1 MKKRSPLIR
10 KKNVKKEA
18 KRRRFRFLG
27 RAVLT
32 LALAAALVW
41 GGRYG
46 LMRFDFFALR
56 KIEILG
62 SPQSLSQA
70 EIVKRSQVVLGTNL
84 FRIPVAEV
92 QGRLLLHPYFKA
104 VSVQRRMPH
113 TLAIDIRERLPAFVL
128 NASERLFYVDAD
140 GEIFKDISDSDD
152 SRDMVILSGFDED
165 QILIEAQT
173 TRKRIADAALLQKLF
188 RETEFG
194 AAMGLSEIQY
204 EKNIGFTL
212 YPEKKKYSIKMG
224 LKDFPEKLK
233 KFQEIWEKIEKSNSR
248 ISSIDLNYPGKV
260 LMTL

>member
-1 MKKRSPLIR
+1 VKKRSPLIR

-18 KRRRFRFLG
+18 KRRRFRFFG
-27 RAVLT
+27 RAF
-32 LALAAALVW
+32 LALALAGALIW
-41 GGRYG
+41 GGRYA

-62 SPQSLSQA
+62 APQSLSQA
-70 EIVKRSQVVLGTNL
+70 EILKRVQVPIGTNL
-84 FRIPVAEV
+84 FKIPVAEV
-92 QGRLLLHPYFKA
+92 QGRLMLHPYFKA

-165 QILIEAQT
+165 QILIEAQS

-188 RETEFG
+188 RETGFG
-194 AAMGLSEIQY
+194 ASMGLSEIQY

-233 KFQEIWEKIEKSNSR
+233 KFQEIWDKIEKSKSR

>member
-18 KRRRFRFLG
+18 KRRRFIFLG
-27 RAVLT
+27 RAMVVLAIAGG
-32 LALAAALVW
+32 LIW
-41 GGRYG
+41 GGRYA
-46 LMRFDFFALR
+46 LTRFDFFALR

-62 SPQSLSQA
+62 SPQSLSET
-70 EIVKRSQVVLGTNL
+70 EIVKRSQVALGTNL
-84 FRIPVAEV
+84 FKIPVDVV
-92 QGRLLLHPYFKA
+92 QGRLLLHPYFKS

-113 TLAIDIRERLPAFVL
+113 TLTIDVRERMPAFVL
-128 NASERLFYVDAD
+128 NASEHLYYVDAD

-194 AAMGLSEIQY
+194 AAIGLSEIQY